1 MHDLICSRCG
11 NSFQSIQ
18 AFAKVCPN
26 CKIGKCKICGKS
38 FNRDWPYDQQTC
50 SAECRKLYRRS
61 AEIIEKTTAS
71 RVATLQKKYGV
82 DNVSKLQSVRDKI
95 SAVNASDEVRSR
107 REATCMKKYG
117 VAHPL
122 QNEDI
127 KRHAYNTWMEHYGV
141 PYPTMSDEIKKK
153 MSDTLS
159 SDESMNKRRATLME
173 RYGVSCTNAIP
184 GVREK
189 MMETTT
195 EHYGVPYYVLTEEYR
210 HPKKSNVISK
220 TNKQIAELF
229 HNCGIETEFEYV
241 IDNRSYDL
249 HISNTNILIEI
260 DPTYTHNCIGNH
272 WDSHGTEKQYHI
284 NKTKLAEEHGY
295 RCIHIFD
302 WDDVSKVIDLVKN
315 KNRIYA
321 RNCDIRNVSDD
332 DLKLFLNLYHLQGAC
347 RGTKYAVGLYYNTK
361 LVEVMTFGKPRYNK
375 NYQWELLRLC
385 TRSDYRIVGGA
396 SKLWRK
402 FIADCMPESVI
413 SYCDHSK
420 FNGSVYYELGMKL
433 DHTTE
438 PSKIWSNN
446 NEKITDNLLRQR
458 GYDQLFNANYG
469 KGTDNEKL
477 MIEHGWL
484 PVYDCGQLVFTKNFT
499 ITEN

>member
-1 MHDLICSRCG
+1 MYDLICSKCG
-11 NSFQSIQ
+11 SSFQSIQ

-38 FNRDWPYDQQTC
+38 FNKDWPYDQQTC

-95 SAVNASDEVRSR
+95 GVANSSEEVRNK
-107 REATCMKKYG
+107 REATCIERYG
-117 VAHPL
+117 VSHPL
-122 QNEDI
+122 QNEEI
-127 KRHAYNTWMEHYGV
+127 KRRTHQTWMKHYGV

-159 SDESMNKRRATLME
+159 SEESMNKRRSTLME
-173 RYGVSCTNAIP
+173 RYGVSCTNDIP

-229 HNCGIETEFEYV
+229 SKHGVETEFEYV
-241 IDNRSYDL
+241 VGNRSYDL
-249 HISNTNILIEI
+249 HIIDTNILIEI

-272 WDSHGTEKQYHI
+272 WDVHGTEKQYHI
-284 NKTKLAEEHGY
+284 NKTKLAEDHGY

-302 WDDVSKVIDLVKN
+302 WDDVSKIAELVEDTS
-315 KNRIYA
+315 RIYA
-321 RNCDIRNVSDD
+321 RNCSVDSVSYN
-332 DLKLFLNLYHLQGAC
+332 DLKTFLNLYHLQGTC
-347 RGTKYAVGLYYNTK
+347 RGTKYAVGLYYHDE
-361 LVEVMTFGKPRYNK
+361 LVEVMTFGRPRYNK

-385 TRSDYRIVGGA
+385 TRSDHRIVGGA
-396 SKLWRK
+396 SKLWKR
-402 FIADCMPESVI
+402 FVDECNPESVI
-413 SYCDHSK
+413 SYCDYSK
-420 FNGSVYYELGMKL
+420 FNGSVYYELGMEL
-433 DHTTE
+433 DHATE
-438 PSKIWSNN
+438 PSKIWSKSNV
-446 NEKITDNLLRQR
+446 KITDNLLRQR
-458 GYDQLFNANYG
+458 GYDQLFGANYG

-477 MIEHGWL
+477 MLEHSWL
-484 PVYDCGQLVFTKNFT
+484 PVYDCGQLVFTKKFT
-499 ITEN
+499 ATES

>member
-1 MHDLICSRCG
+1 MYDLICSKCG
-11 NSFQSIQ
+11 SSFQSIQ

-38 FNRDWPYDQQTC
+38 FNRDWPYNQQTC
-50 SAECRKLYRRS
+50 SAKCRNLYRKS
-61 AEIIEKTTAS
+61 PEVIEKTTAS
-71 RVATLQKKYGV
+71 RIATLQEKYGV

-95 SAVNASDEVRSR
+95 GIANSSAEVRR
-107 REATCMKKYG
+107 QREATCIERYG

-122 QNEDI
+122 QNEEI
-127 KRHAYNTWMEHYGV
+127 KHRVHQTWMERYGV

-159 SDESMNKRRATLME
+159 SEESMNKRRTTLME
-173 RYGVSCTNAIP
+173 RYGVSCTNEIP

-195 EHYGVPYYVLTEEYR
+195 ERYGVPYYVLTEDYR

-220 TNKQIAELF
+220 TNKQIAEIF
-229 HNCGIETEFEYV
+229 NNRGVETAFEYV

-249 HISNTNILIEI
+249 HILNTNILIEI

-272 WDSHGTEKQYHI
+272 WDVHGTEKQYHL

-302 WDDVSKVIDLVKN
+302 WDDAAKIAELVEDKR
-315 KNRIYA
+315 RIYA
-321 RNCDIRNVSDD
+321 RNCRVDSVSDN
-332 DLKLFLNLYHLQGAC
+332 DLKTFLNLYHLQGVC
-347 RGTKYAVGLYYNTK
+347 RGTKYAVGLYYHDE

-385 TRSDYRIVGGA
+385 TCSDYRIIGGA
-396 SKLWRK
+396 SKLWK
-402 FIADCMPESVI
+402 HFIDECNPESVI
-413 SYCDHSK
+413 SYCDYSK
-420 FNGSVYYELGMKL
+420 FTGPVYHELGMEL
-433 DHTTE
+433 DHRTE
-438 PSKIWSNN
+438 PAKIWSRNN
-446 NEKITDNLLRQR
+446 VKITDNLLRQR

-477 MIEHGWL
+477 MLEHGWL
-484 PVYDCGQLVFTKNFT
+484 PVYDCGQLVFTKNFND
-499 ITEN
+499 TEN